1 MSPAGRGPV
10 VVDTMVFSWSLGGTS
25 YPLGQRYA
33 PHLQGRALILAAQTV
48 AEMIAAALI
57 NGWGDARRQQLT
69 ERIGRLKVAVAD
81 ESIADVY
88 AQLKANCRA
97 IGHPLH
103 EKIHDGDR
111 WIAATAVRYSIP
123 LVSHDKVFK
132 DVPGLELVTELE
144 G

>member
-1 MSPAGRGPV
+1 MVPADRGPV
-10 VVDTMVFSWSLGGTS
+10 VVDSMVFSWSLGGTS
-25 YPLGQRYA
+25 HPLGHRYA

-48 AEMIAAALI
+48 AEMKAAALI
-57 NGWGDARRQQLT
+57 NGWGDARRRQLND
-69 ERIGRLKVAVAD
+69 RIGRLKVAVVD
-81 ESIADVY
+81 GYIADVY
-88 AQLKANCRA
+88 AQLKAGCRA

-123 LVSHDKVFK
+123 LVSHDRVFK
-132 DVPGLELVTELE
+132 GVPTLELISELE